1 MKTLELFCQDSEEK
15 LGSFDITKVPE
26 LLKEHTDSCF
36 RSAFFSEE
44 GKANCYGPLTMTFAV
59 RLAKDLLLEGC
70 DYAGLEIKI
79 ESAGRIL
86 PAIPA
91 QNELLK
97 LLEAPD
103 TLINVNGK
111 VFKPNT
117 EVYGFQQVYDDAA
130 KCMDKLKQL
139 GFNNESMSIYAT
151 PEDITLEVNGSALG
165 LEGNMEL
172 ASRYYK
178 LICYLGEIKEVGGK
192 PQKTSVKT
200 VLLDTAMTSKQILI
214 PGSVHPTLKR
224 NKVGI
229 GASHFSYGIAA
240 FSDDCSKK
248 HTIQECIQEALNW
261 VKFNEKKLNPVA
273 GIRELLDTLTTV
285 VLPDKNKTAAAV
297 SSSVNSATVLAALAP
312 VTAKSY
318 VGVFQPLKAEIEAAA
333 ASFKGIATG
342 ITAFCPGL
350 DKTLGHGWAHGGLHI
365 ILGGRENGKST
376 MLIQQAVLS
385 ENKMPVLYISFEQT
399 LKSFVIDAASLIG
412 GINKSEMFAGL
423 SGAAANS
430 NQVKLALGA
439 AVDKLQT
446 KLSQNLFF
454 SGVEA
459 GRTKFD
465 ADEIIQL
472 AAMLPDAPSKLIIIE
487 SVCEDDFNGDINAQ
501 LQKLK
506 AVAMAGNVT
515 VIMSIHTNAPVSKR
529 PNVIEEADIDYLD
542 KYQRFSDTII
552 NLATEK
558 TNMRRF
564 VALIKGQIDPA
575 LVANLEQKAMQLCGG
590 KKLKTD
596 TYSLARVIHNRNGR
610 RDMLLFLYQPDMGRF
625 FDLASVGLSRP

>member
-399 LKSFVIDAASLIG
+399 LKSFVINAASLIG

-423 SGAAANS
+423 SGVAANS

-472 AAMLPDAPSKLIIIE
+472 AAMLPDAPSKLIFIE
-487 SVCEDDFNGDINAQ
+487 SVCEDDFNDDINAQ

>member
-79 ESAGRIL
+79 ESAGRTL

-130 KCMDKLKQL
+130 KCMDKLKQM
-139 GFNNESMSIYAT
+139 GFNNESMAIYAT
-151 PEDITLEVNGSALG
+151 PDDITLEVNGSAIG

-248 HTIQECIQEALNW
+248 HSIQECIQEALNW

-350 DKTLGHGWAHGGLHI
+350 DKTLGYGWAHGGLHI

-399 LKSFVIDAASLIG
+399 LKSFVVNAASLIG

>member
-79 ESAGRIL
+79 ESAGRTL

-399 LKSFVIDAASLIG
+399 LKSFVINAASLIG

-552 NLATEK
+552 NLVTEK

>member
-1 MKTLELFCQDSEEK
+1 MKTLEIFSQDSEEK
-15 LGSFDITKVPE
+15 LGDFEITRVPE
-26 LLKEHTDSCF
+26 LMRSHTESLY

-44 GKANCYGPLTMTFAV
+44 GKTNCYGPLTMTFAV
-59 RLAKDLLLEGC
+59 ILAKDLLLEGC
-70 DYAGLEIKI
+70 DYSGLDIKI
-79 ESAGRIL
+79 ESAGRTL

-91 QNELLK
+91 QSELLK

-103 TLINVNGK
+103 TFINVNGK

-130 KCMDKLKQL
+130 KCMDKLKQM
-139 GFNNESMSIYAT
+139 GFGNDSMAIYAT
-151 PEDITLEVNGSALG
+151 PVDITLEVNGSALG
-165 LEGNMEL
+165 LEGNEEL

-178 LICYLGEIKEVGGK
+178 LICHIGEIKEVGGK
-192 PQKTSVKT
+192 PQKTNVKT
-200 VLLDTAMTSKQILI
+200 ILLDTAVPTKKILLA
-214 PGSVHPTLKR
+214 GSVHPTLKR

-248 HTIQECIQEALNW
+248 HRIQECIQEALNW
-261 VKFNEKKLNPVA
+261 AKFNDRKLTPVA
-273 GIRELLDTLTTV
+273 GIRELLDTLQTIA
-285 VLPDKNKTAAAV
+285 LPDKSRTAAAV
-297 SSSVNSATVLAALAP
+297 SSSVNSASMLATLAP

-318 VGVFQPLKAEIEAAA
+318 IGVFQPLKAEIEAAA
-333 ASFKGIATG
+333 AGFKEIPAGV
-342 ITAFCPGL
+342 TAFSASL
-350 DKTLGHGWAHGGLHI
+350 DKTLGRGWSHGGLHL
-365 ILGGRENGKST
+365 ILGNRESGKST
-376 MLIQQAVLS
+376 MLVQQAILS

-399 LKSFVIDAASLIG
+399 IRDFVMDAASLTG
-412 GINKSEMFAGL
+412 GINKSEMMSGL
-423 SGAAANS
+423 SGTTPNAS
-430 NQVKLALGA
+430 QVKLAVGA
-439 AVDKLQT
+439 AIDKLQT
-446 KLSQNLFF
+446 KLSPNLFF

-487 SVCEDDFNGDINAQ
+487 SVSEDDFMGDANNQ

-506 AVAMAGNVT
+506 AVALAGNIT
-515 VIMSIHTNAPVSKR
+515 VIISIHTNTPMAKR
-529 PNVIEEADIDYLD
+529 PNVIEDADIDLLN

-552 NLATEK
+552 NLTTEK

-564 VALIKGQIDPA
+564 VALIKGQIDPE

-590 KKLKTD
+590 RKLKTD
-596 TYSLARVIHNRNGR
+596 TYTLARFIHNRSGR
-610 RDMLLFLYQPDMGRF
+610 RDMLLMLYQPDMVRF

>member
-79 ESAGRIL
+79 ESAGRTL

-130 KCMDKLKQL
+130 KCMDKLKQM
-139 GFNNESMSIYAT
+139 GFNNESMAIYAT
-151 PEDITLEVNGSALG
+151 PDDITLEVNGSAIG

-399 LKSFVIDAASLIG
+399 LKSFVVNAASLIG

>member
-130 KCMDKLKQL
+130 KCMDKLKQM
-139 GFNNESMSIYAT
+139 GFNNESMAIYAT
-151 PEDITLEVNGSALG
+151 PDDITLEVNGSAIG

-200 VLLDTAMTSKQILI
+200 ILLDTAMTSKQILI

-399 LKSFVIDAASLIG
+399 LKSFVVNAASLIG

>member
-79 ESAGRIL
+79 ESAGRTL

-192 PQKTSVKT
+192 PQKTNVKT
-200 VLLDTAMTSKQILI
+200 ILLDTTMTSKQILI

-333 ASFKGIATG
+333 AGFKGIPAG
-342 ITAFCPGL
+342 ITAFSAGL
-350 DKTLGHGWAHGGLHI
+350 DKTLGHGWSHGGLHI

-399 LKSFVIDAASLIG
+399 LKSFVINAASLIG

>member
-399 LKSFVIDAASLIG
+399 LKSFVINAASLIG

-423 SGAAANS
+423 SGVAANS

-472 AAMLPDAPSKLIIIE
+472 AAMLPDAPSKLIFIE
-487 SVCEDDFNGDINAQ
+487 SVCEDDFNDDINAQ

-552 NLATEK
+552 NLVTEK

>member
-79 ESAGRIL
+79 ESAGRTL

-399 LKSFVIDAASLIG
+399 LKSFVINAASLIG